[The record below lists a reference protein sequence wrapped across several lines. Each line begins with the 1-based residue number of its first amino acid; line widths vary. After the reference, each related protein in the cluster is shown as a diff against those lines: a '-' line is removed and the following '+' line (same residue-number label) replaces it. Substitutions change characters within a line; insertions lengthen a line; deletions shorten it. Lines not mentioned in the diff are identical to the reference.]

1 MNATEPGTPA
11 PPSESWKSAR
21 GLSAIAIRRPVF
33 TVMIAV
39 GLMVLG
45 VVGFTRLGTDLFPD
59 VSFPVVSVNIPY
71 PGASPSEVENLVTKP
86 IEDAVVSLNGI
97 DRVRTF
103 SREGLSTTVIIFKLG
118 VNLPDA
124 ATEVR
129 ERVAQTRFRLP
140 RETLEPTISRL
151 DVSQAPIMIYTLRG
165 SLPLSE
171 LRKFAEDVVKPGLE
185 QVEGV
190 ASVNVSGGASRE
202 VTVELDRARID
213 ALGLDAGAVVGRIRA
228 ANLAV
233 PAGHYDEGPREVS
246 VRTLGELADVE
257 AIRSVIV
264 ANALDGSAVQL
275 RDVARV
281 EDGFEEMRTL
291 VRVNGED
298 AVVFSVL
305 KQSGENTVAVA
316 ERVKARLSKLE
327 RNFPS
332 DVRVA
337 LIVDQAKF
345 IKENAHEVEVAIVY
359 GGAMAILIILLFM
372 LDLRSTLISAVALPT
387 SVIGTFFAMY
397 VLGYT
402 LNMMTLLGLS
412 LAIGILIDDAVVVRE
427 NIFKHME
434 RGKDP
439 MSAALDGTQ
448 EIQLAV
454 LATTL
459 TIVAVFL
466 PVAFV
471 EGIVGQ
477 FFRQFGITISC
488 AVMLSLFVAFTLD
501 PMLSSRFTKALV
513 HGAADPWDP
522 VKRPI
527 RRFFDGLD
535 DAYAA
540 TLDWCL
546 RHKLIVGLGSLG
558 SLFLMGAVAGIM
570 GNEFVSSEDRA
581 QFVVDIELPAGTSLT
596 ETSRLGAGAERRLLE
611 NPDIVTLYSTIG
623 PDGQANKLKW
633 RVVAT
638 PKTQRNVSLPQLK
651 DVARRATAELVG
663 AKVSVTD
670 PAFVEGAQTEAPIMI
685 NVRGVS
691 YGDIGPVAEE
701 IAGMLRSSPGVQD
714 VQVKYTPGRPELQL
728 RIERD
733 RAADKAL
740 AVAQVALAVRGAL
753 EGEEAG
759 KLRIGKDEIPI
770 KVRLKAE
777 DRIGEDALAHLT
789 LRTPKGAVKL
799 GDVASFTRAEGPQ
812 VIEREDRNRQI
823 QVWAAM
829 RDRPLGDLVRD
840 LKPRIDALPLPAGA
854 SISYDGQI
862 RMMNETNSNML
873 VALLLG
879 VVFIYI
885 VLASQFE
892 SFIHPLTIML
902 TLPLAMVGAVIG
914 LFLSGNT
921 MAMGSLIGIILLMG
935 LVTKNAILLI
945 DRAIVRV
952 REMGERPMAAVL
964 AAGPER
970 LRPILMTS
978 AAMVLGMLPTAISHG
993 DGSEFRA
1000 PMAIAIIGGV
1010 ISSTAL
1016 SLIVVPVVYLS
1027 IENGKG
1033 QLARWFGRAPVE
1045 IEDEGHPRPIAAEA
1059 PPPRPAPAART
1070 AQEGS

>member
-1 MNATEPGTPA
+1 MSLTE
-11 PPSESWKSAR
+11 EEERERNWKTAR
-21 GLSAIAIRRPVF
+21 GMSAIAIRRPVF
-33 TVMIAV
+33 TVMIAF
-39 GLMVLG
+39 GLLVLG
-45 VVGFTRLGTDLFPD
+45 SVGFARLGTDLFPD

-118 VNLPDA
+118 VDLSDA

-165 SLPLSE
+165 AIPLAD
-171 LRKFAEDVVKPGLE
+171 LRKFAEDVVKPSLE
-185 QVEGV
+185 QVQGV
-190 ASVNVSGGASRE
+190 ASVNVSGGAARE
-202 VTVELDRARID
+202 VSVDLDRARID
-213 ALGLDAGAVVGRIRA
+213 ALGLDTGAIVARLRA

-264 ANALDGSAVQL
+264 ANAVDGSAVQL
-275 RDVARV
+275 RDVARI
-281 EDGFEEMRTL
+281 EDGFEELRTL

-298 AVVFSVL
+298 AVVFAVL

-316 ERVKARLSKLE
+316 ERVSERLAKLE
-327 RNFPS
+327 KNFPS

-345 IKENAHEVEVAIVY
+345 IRENAAEVEIAIVY
-359 GGAMAILIILLFM
+359 GGVMAILIILLFM

-439 MSAALDGTQ
+439 MSAALDGTR

-459 TIVAVFL
+459 TIVAVFM

-488 AVMLSLFVAFTLD
+488 AVLLSLFVAFTLD
-501 PMLSSRFTKALV
+501 PMLSSRFAKALV
-513 HGAADPWDP
+513 HGADDPWDG

-535 DAYAA
+535 TSYSAI
-540 TLDWCL
+540 LHWSL
-546 RHKLIVGLGSLG
+546 HHKLLVGVFSLG
-558 SLFLMGAVAGIM
+558 SMVLMGVVSAIM
-570 GNEFVSSEDRA
+570 GNEFVSSEDRG
-581 QFVVDIELPAGTSLT
+581 QFVVDIELPAGTSLA
-596 ETSRLGAGAERRLLE
+596 ETARQGAEAERKLLAHPE
-611 NPDIVTLYSTIG
+611 IVTLYATIG
-623 PDGQANKLKW
+623 PDGQANKIKW

-638 PKTQRNVSLPQLK
+638 PKTERTLSLGQIR
-651 DVARRATAELVG
+651 DAAREATSDLAD

-691 YGDIGPVAEE
+691 YADIGPIAEE
-701 IAGMLRSSPGVQD
+701 IAEMLRTSPGVQD

-728 RIERD
+728 KVERD
-733 RAADKAL
+733 RAADKGL
-740 AVAQVALAVRGAL
+740 AVAQVAMAVRGAL

-770 KVRLKAE
+770 RVRLSAE
-777 DRIGEDALAHLT
+777 DREGEDALAHLT

-829 RDRPLGDLVRD
+829 RDRPLGDLVRE
-840 LKPRIDALPLPAGA
+840 LKPRIDDLSLPPGA
-854 SISYDGQI
+854 SITYDGQI

-873 VALLLG
+873 VAMLLG
-879 VVFIYI
+879 VLFIYI

-902 TLPLAMVGAVIG
+902 TLPLAMVGAVFG

-952 REMGERPMAAVL
+952 REMGEPPLQAVL
-964 AAGPER
+964 EAGPER

-978 AAMVLGMLPTAISHG
+978 AAMVLGMLPTAISNG
-993 DGSEFRA
+993 EGSEFRA

-1010 ISSTAL
+1010 LSSTAL
-1016 SLIVVPVVYLS
+1016 SLVVVPVVYLS

-1033 QLARWFGRAPVE
+1033 QLARWFGRAKRPVME
-1045 IEDEGHPRPIAAEA
+1045 PEQPAPLPATP
-1059 PPPRPAPAART
+1059 PPPRPAT
-1070 AQEGS
+1070 ASRLQENS